1 MSEWRDDL
9 HQQRRKMILAAA
21 ATVFAQKGYQRA
33 TVKEIAE
40 QAGISAG
47 TIYLYFKDK
56 RELLLRIAEALVRA
70 MTQDL
75 LIQVPRDNDPAFLQ
89 QLLRERFITIDQN
102 WAFFRVLAAEMW
114 TDAALRS
121 QYLSQVI
128 TPTVSAVE
136 DYLRAR
142 IAEGQVR
149 PCNPQ
154 VVATALV
161 GSVLIF
167 AMLAE
172 VAPEN
177 PPTKTQR
184 ETLVQE
190 LADFFLYGVIAA
202 PQRKAD
208 GADR

>member
-75 LIQVPRDNDPAFLQ
+75 LVQVPRDNDPAFLQ
-89 QLLRERFITIDQN
+89 HLLRERFITIDQN
-102 WAFFRVLAAEMW
+102 WALFRVLAAEMW

-177 PPTKTQR
+177 PPAEASR

-202 PQRKAD
+202 PPRETY
-208 GADR
+208 GTNL

>member
-177 PPTKTQR
+177 PPAEAGR

-202 PQRKAD
+202 PPRATY
-208 GADR
+208 GTNL